1 MISAFHYENDP
12 DSDMEASMLDQYT
25 AFEMLTPTEKFKKY
39 VERKI
44 EFEIYKKKSYMD
56 ICNFTFECCIRYAIH
71 IMREYLRIQC
81 CLCME
86 HCILYITYVM

>member
-44 EFEIYKKKSYMD
+44 EFK
-56 ICNFTFECCIRYAIH
+56 FE
-71 IMREYLRIQC
+71 LFFSKF
-81 CLCME
+81 
-86 HCILYITYVM
+86 

>member
-44 EFEIYKKKSYMD
+44 EFKFERFFVR
-56 ICNFTFECCIRYAIH
+56 NFENFFA
-71 IMREYLRIQC
+71 L
-81 CLCME
+81 
-86 HCILYITYVM
+86 ITVHTP